1 MARNKTIKIDLRVG
15 ADDYRLIEKVQN
27 EKGISRS
34 AAIRLF
40 LRGRRLCDL
49 TDRCPFAGVVE
60 GDVRELKAAY
70 NNKNEEI
77 TIALPPSVGGK
88 RLPRVTF
95 IRQRK

>member
-1 MARNKTIKIDLRVG
+1 MDLRVSEE
-15 ADDYRLIEKVQN
+15 DLKLIKSVQDEK
-27 EKGISRS
+27 KISRS
-34 AAIRLF
+34 EAIRRF

-49 TDRCPFAGVVE
+49 TDCCPFVGVVE

-77 TIALPPSVGGK
+77 TIALPPGVGGK

-95 IRQRK
+95 IRQRR

>member
-1 MARNKTIKIDLRVG
+1 MSEEDFKLIKQVQD
-15 ADDYRLIEKVQN
+15 EK
-27 EKGISRS
+27 KISRS
-34 AAIRLF
+34 EAIRHF

-60 GDVRELKAAY
+60 GDARELKAAY
-70 NNKNEEI
+70 NSKNEEI
-77 TIALPPSVGGK
+77 TIALPPGVGSN